1 MKLSIVAFEANGEDS
16 IEKQTNCCIDQL
28 MDFVSGESIN
38 FSNIIALNFFLL
50 ADSNEKYLEQKEIVG
65 GLLPDELS
73 TKIPIAYLAQAPA
86 CGKKISVEVHLIP
99 KLKDADIAFKKIDG
113 NAYLSISN
121 KLGEKLVIA
130 NGINTSSPKHNI
142 LEDSEYVFSI
152 MEQILLAEG
161 LSFSNIFRQWN
172 YIEEITSKE
181 GPDKQHYQQFNN
193 VRSKY
198 YAKADFENG
207 YPAATGIGTVAGGV
221 IVSFYA
227 ASPKGLHVISVENP
241 LQRAA
246 FDYTEEVLVGDEDYQ
261 GFRKCTPKFARA
273 KFVENA
279 ASKQVYI
286 SGTASIREERTI
298 AEDDVVEQTIVTI
311 DNIEKLISEE
321 TLSAIDQPVEHLPQ
335 IEFFRVYIKQPGDF
349 ERVKETCEL
358 RWPKIPNIYVISD
371 VCRENLLVEIEA
383 LASV

>member
-16 IEKQTNCCIDQL
+16 IEKQTKCCVDQL
-28 MDFVSGESIN
+28 MDFVSNEAIDL
-38 FSNIIALNFFLL
+38 SNIIALNFFLL
-50 ADSNEKYLEQKEIVG
+50 ADSNVKYHEQKSIVG
-65 GLLPDELS
+65 SLLPEALS
-73 TKIPIAYLAQAPA
+73 SQIPIAYLAQAPA

-99 KLKDADIAFKKIDG
+99 NLKDADITFKSIDG

-130 NGINTSSPKHNI
+130 NGINTGRSNHNI

-161 LSFSNIFRQWN
+161 LSFSSIFRQWN
-172 YIEEITSKE
+172 YIEDITSIE
-181 GPDKQHYQQFNN
+181 GQDNQHYQQFNN

-198 YAKADFENG
+198 YEKADFMNG
-207 YPAATGIGTVAGGV
+207 YPAATGIGTIAGGV

-227 ASPKGLHVISVENP
+227 ASPQGLNVMSVENP

-273 KFVENA
+273 KFVENS

-286 SGTASIREERTI
+286 SGTASIREEKTI

-321 TLSAIDQPVEHLPQ
+321 TMSAIDQPLENLPQ
-335 IEFFRVYIKQPGDF
+335 IEFFRVYIKHPGDF
-349 ERVKETCEL
+349 AQVKETCEL
-358 RWPKIPNIYVISD
+358 RWPNIPNIYVISD